1 MRVRTSQAHA
11 FLMCLSTKRKD
22 PAALYVTKQ
31 HTVSSACERHNPR
44 SNRSWAPRGAV
55 PCRADV
61 DSINKKWTDWIVTRL
76 ATSLHLLHPLRAPTG
91 KIDSKTR
98 VGEDERDDNMPL
110 HECNGLEF
118 PTHNPVMGNH
128 HKRNNSPSDSVSS
141 RSSSVNST
149 SRSFTDGEREEQH
162 PEAGGEGNGVLDDW
176 EAVAD
181 ALSGD
186 VGRDDRHHPDPVVT
200 YIVPAASSSILG
212 EAPLGGSTMK
222 LKPVRSTQRAWR
234 PDDTSRP
241 QSLPSISKKCIFPWK
256 AGRDHLVSRQSSIL
270 SLPSCCPI
278 CYEDL
283 DLTDS
288 SFLPCSCGFRLCL
301 FCHKRILEADGR
313 CPGCRKQYDSM
324 SSGGVEYGRN
334 TTSIIPVVPF
344 V

>member
-1 MRVRTSQAHA
+1 MCDFSFYHKKMLDFFF
-11 FLMCLSTKRKD
+11 FLVNGGKD
-22 PAALYVTKQ
+22 DCK
-31 HTVSSACERHNPR
+31 
-44 SNRSWAPRGAV
+44 
-55 PCRADV
+55 
-61 DSINKKWTDWIVTRL
+61 VTRL
-76 ATSLHLLHPLRAPTG
+76 ATSLHLLHPFRAPTG
-91 KIDSKTR
+91 KIDSKTKA
-98 VGEDERDDNMPL
+98 GEDERDDMPL
-110 HECNGLEF
+110 HERNGLDS

-128 HKRNNSPSDSVSS
+128 HKRNNSPSNSVSS

-149 SRSFTDGEREEQH
+149 SRSFTDGEREEH
-162 PEAGGEGNGVLDDW
+162 PEGGGEGNGVLDDW

-181 ALSGD
+181 ALSED
-186 VGRDDRHHPDPVVT
+186 VGRDDRHHCHHPDPVVT
-200 YIVPAASSSILG
+200 YIVPAASSGILG

-241 QSLPSISKKCIFPWK
+241 QSLPSISKKCIFPWN
-256 AGRDHLVSRQSSIL
+256 AERDHLVSRQSSIL
-270 SLPSCCPI
+270 SLPSRCPI

-301 FCHKRILEADGR
+301 FCHKKILEADGR
-313 CPGCRKQYDSM
+313 CPGCRKQYDYM

>member
-1 MRVRTSQAHA
+1 MGYDSMANV
-11 FLMCLSTKRKD
+11 
-22 PAALYVTKQ
+22 
-31 HTVSSACERHNPR
+31 
-44 SNRSWAPRGAV
+44 GAV
-55 PCRADV
+55 PSMV
-61 DSINKKWTDWIVTRL
+61 SGKKRRGNRSAKLKQCKLDARREQWLSQVNGGKDDCKVTRL
-76 ATSLHLLHPLRAPTG
+76 ATSIHLLHPLRAPTG
-91 KIDSKTR
+91 KIDSKTKA
-98 VGEDERDDNMPL
+98 GEDERDDMPL
-110 HECNGLEF
+110 HERNGLDS

-128 HKRNNSPSDSVSS
+128 HKRNNSPSNSVSS

-149 SRSFTDGEREEQH
+149 SRSFTDGEREEH
-162 PEAGGEGNGVLDDW
+162 PEGGGEGNGVLDDW

-181 ALSGD
+181 ALSED
-186 VGRDDRHHPDPVVT
+186 VGRDDRHHCHHPDPVVT
-200 YIVPAASSSILG
+200 YIVPAASSGILG

-241 QSLPSISKKCIFPWK
+241 QSLPSISKKCIFPWN
-256 AGRDHLVSRQSSIL
+256 AERDHLVSRQSSIL
-270 SLPSCCPI
+270 SLPSRCPI

-301 FCHKRILEADGR
+301 FCHKKILEADGR
-313 CPGCRKQYDSM
+313 CPGCRKQYDYM